1 MGHETAV
8 SFALLIARLG
18 LGTVIFAHGA
28 QKVMGWFG
36 GQGLEKTRDVFVT
49 YMKIPPPLFYVLAFT
64 EFLGGIGILLGIF
77 TRLAGL
83 GIFIAMTVATLKVHR
98 PAGFFLS
105 SDGKGGQGMEF
116 TIVLAAVALALCFAG
131 PGSFSIE
138 GFIMTR

>member
-1 MGHETAV
+1 M

-64 EFLGGIGILLGIF
+64 EFLGGILLGLF